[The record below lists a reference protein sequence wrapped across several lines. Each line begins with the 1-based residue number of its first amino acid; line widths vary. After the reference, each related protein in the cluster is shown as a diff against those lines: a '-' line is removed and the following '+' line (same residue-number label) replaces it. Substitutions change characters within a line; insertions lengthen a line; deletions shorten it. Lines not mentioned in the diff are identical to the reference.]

1 MMPAGFI
8 TEVWFQARLVL
19 KKTFLSARIIYTL
32 GASTR
37 YRQKLVPR
45 YLPQGTTYT
54 VLSYRA
60 HGKKT
65 ASRRRLA
72 TELINWI

>member
-45 YLPQGTTYT
+45 YRKCNA
-54 VLSYRA
+54 VRVA
-60 HGKKT
+60 V
-65 ASRRRLA
+65 
-72 TELINWI
+72 INIMK

>member
-32 GASTR
+32 VASTR

-45 YLPQGTTYT
+45 YLPQGTI
-54 VLSYRA
+54 LSYRA
-60 HGKKT
+60 HGKKI

-72 TELINWI
+72 TELIYWI

>member
-8 TEVWFQARLVL
+8 TVVWFQARLVL

-37 YRQKLVPR
+37 YRQKLVPMQISPSGN
-45 YLPQGTTYT
+45 YTVISPSGNYT

-60 HGKKT
+60 HGKRQLH
-65 ASRRRLA
+65 ADD
-72 TELINWI
+72 

>member
-45 YLPQGTTYT
+45 YLPQGTILY
-54 VLSYRA
+54 
-60 HGKKT
+60 
-65 ASRRRLA
+65 LA
-72 TELINWI
+72 TGHTAKRQLHADD